1 MRTSTYSD
9 NQKIEKEEVKQ
20 YTEVHFMLL
29 KSNQFY
35 YLNHL
40 LSEMDQFKTKLFLR
54 YMLILDYLKSELE
67 SKSALPIA
75 QFSGYHCRIPDTRD
89 SSHELQLKPQ

>member
-1 MRTSTYSD
+1 
-9 NQKIEKEEVKQ
+9 
-20 YTEVHFMLL
+20 
-29 KSNQFY
+29 
-35 YLNHL
+35 
-40 LSEMDQFKTKLFLR
+40 MDQFKTKLFLCH
-54 YMLILDYLKSELE
+54 MLILDYLKSELE